1 MRKKSKNGR
10 KDSKTTILIDCST
23 LAYAAYY
30 TMGHLSGKDEMPTGV
45 IYGFLKRILSLAVKF
60 NTNDFITCWD
70 SGATHRHMIYPP
82 YKQKRQDRR
91 NEMDDVEKEGY
102 DALKLQMLTLNHVT
116 LPKLGFRNNFI
127 QLMYEAD
134 DLLAVWVNKLKNKN
148 RRIIMVTSDADMY
161 QCLDHCEIWDP
172 LKKKFFNKKIL
183 METYGVKPS
192 QWAMAKAIGGC
203 IGDNVIGI
211 QGVADPKKQSSKALK
226 YIQKELSSGKIKE
239 RIESVEGKK
248 IIERNLP
255 LVTVPYREDLMK
267 PMIKR
272 RNVYSKKRF
281 LRMFDAYHFRSFLEK
296 ENFQKW
302 ERAFLENQ
310 PC

>member
-1 MRKKSKNGR
+1 LKKKLKRER

-30 TMGHLSGKDEMPTGV
+30 TMGHLSGKDDTPTGV

-70 SGATHRHMIYPP
+70 AGATYRHMVYPP
-82 YKQKRQDRR
+82 YKQKRQDKRD
-91 NEMDDVEKEGY
+91 EMDDVEKEGY
-102 DALKLQMLTLNHVT
+102 DALKLQMMTLNHIT

-127 QLMYEAD
+127 RPMYEAD

-148 RRIIMVTSDADMY
+148 RRVVMVTSDADMY
-161 QCLDHCEIWDP
+161 QCLNHCEIWDP
-172 LKKKFFNKKIL
+172 LKKKFITKKTL
-183 METYGVKPS
+183 MKTHGVKPS

-203 IGDNVIGI
+203 VGDNVIGI
-211 QGVADPKKQSSKALK
+211 QGVADPKKASSKALK
-226 YIQKELSSGKIKE
+226 YIQGKLSSGKIKE
-239 RIESVEGKK
+239 KIESREGEK

-255 LVTVPYREDLMK
+255 LVTVPYKKELMK
-267 PMIKR
+267 RMIKR
-272 RNVYSKKRF
+272 RNIYSRKRF
-281 LRMFDAYHFRSFLEK
+281 IKVFDAYHFRSFLDK

-302 ERAFLENQ
+302 EKAFLELQ
-310 PC
+310 P